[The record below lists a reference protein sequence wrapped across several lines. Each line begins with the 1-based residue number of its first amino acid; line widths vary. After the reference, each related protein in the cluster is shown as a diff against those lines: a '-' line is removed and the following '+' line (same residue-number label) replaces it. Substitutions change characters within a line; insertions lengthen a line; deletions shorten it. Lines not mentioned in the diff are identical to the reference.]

1 LGLRIKKLRE
11 SLNLSQDEFGRK
23 VGISSGAICGIEKGV
38 RGLKKGIG
46 VDVFLR
52 MSQVFKVDLSW
63 LITGEGKNKETPLI
77 IADLKLKDSFEN
89 KYPAFPV
96 VNRVPAGYPD
106 YPLDDEVRYYFYIP
120 NVPKSAFGLI
130 VDGVSMEPELY
141 TGDIVI
147 VNPNQLELKKGEI
160 GVFRYQGGA
169 TIKIC
174 MPLPGNK
181 GFLLQA
187 RNPRSESY
195 IVTSDTECTV
205 IGKVIFKIVKCK

>member
-1 LGLRIKKLRE
+1 MTIGERVRILRKRLHLTQREFSKKAGVPLRTLA
-11 SLNLSQDEFGRK
+11 SLEINEYKPGYRLVEKIASTYSVDVQWLFFGRGHQK
-23 VGISSGAICGIEKGV
+23 ELPIIVS
-38 RGLKKGIG
+38 
-46 VDVFLR
+46 DVKNEDE
-52 MSQVFKVDLSW
+52 SQ
-63 LITGEGKNKETPLI
+63 I
-77 IADLKLKDSFEN
+77 
-89 KYPAFPV
+89 KYPALPI
-96 VNRVPAGYPD
+96 VNTVPAGYPD
-106 YPLDDEVRYYFYIP
+106 MPFDDEIRYHFYIP
-120 NVPKSAFGLI
+120 NVPKNAFGLI

-181 GFLLQA
+181 GMILQA
-187 RNPRSESY
+187 RNPRAESY
-195 IVTSDTECTV
+195 VVTPDTECTV